1 MYLDHFGLHTDP
13 FPLYPSLKFVFMS
26 QAFEEAMAHLAYGLE
41 QDEDIILITG
51 PIGTG
56 KTLAIHSLLANLSKR
71 YKTAFVNVTQVDYPE
86 LLKLILADLGVPAAI
101 GVDKGDLLASLG
113 AQVREALERGSRL
126 LIVIDEAQNLSP
138 ETLEGVRLLTN
149 LGHPRGQG
157 LQVILTGQ
165 PDLERKIQLPQLAQ
179 LRQRIRVHYRL
190 ETLARNELDAYV
202 NHRLKVAGCEKP
214 LFKFKALDLIYKAS
228 RGVPRLVNTLAARAL
243 LSAFVAGKSAVE
255 VEHVDL
261 SDLPPTGLE
270 PGIGAAAAGQ
280 ARPAP
285 ETAPASGTPDRA
297 KAPSAPSSLAVGTAA
312 APAATGAPGRRASAG
327 APDGSDGRAVVPDAV
342 GATSAGQVA
351 SAGGAS
357 GGQGPLRPMA
367 AFAARRRRRPGW
379 LFAVVVLLLV
389 ACAVVVFF
397 FLPQG
402 FGVRDATS
410 RRAAVPEAGP
420 ASPAASSQFP
430 PVATPAVTPAVT
442 PADSLAD
449 APVAGMAPAPEAT
462 APSPPRGPGN
472 WAIHVH
478 SFRDMPHT
486 TAAVDHLRDL
496 GFPAFYR
503 ERLIEGTAWMRVFV
517 GPYAQSDDAQV
528 AANDL
533 MARHVT
539 EYAHVVR
546 VADE

>member
-1 MYLDHFGLHTDP
+1 MYLDHFGLRTDP
-13 FPLYPSLKFVFMS
+13 FPLYPSLKFVYMS

-101 GVDKGDLLASLG
+101 GADKGDLLASLG

-214 LFKFKALDLIYKAS
+214 LFKPKALDLIYKAS

-270 PGIGAAAAGQ
+270 PGIGAAFAGQ

-285 ETAPASGTPDRA
+285 EAAPASGAPDRA
-297 KAPSAPSSLAVGTAA
+297 ETPSAPSSRGVGAAA
-312 APAATGAPGRRASAG
+312 APAAPAGPGRNAPAG
-327 APDGSDGRAVVPDAV
+327 APDGGDGRAVVADAV
-342 GATSAGQVA
+342 GS
-351 SAGGAS
+351 S
-357 GGQGPLRPMA
+357 GGQAPLRPMA

-379 LFAVVVLLLV
+379 LFAVVILLLV

-397 FLPQG
+397 FLPRG
-402 FGVRDATS
+402 FGVRDVTS
-410 RRAAVPEAGP
+410 RRAAVSEAGP
-420 ASPAASSQFP
+420 ASPAASSQIP
-430 PVATPAVTPAVT
+430 PVASPAVTPAVT

-449 APVAGMAPAPEAT
+449 APVTGTAPATAAT
-462 APSPPRGPGN
+462 APSPSRGPGN

-486 TAAVDHLRDL
+486 TAAVGRLRDL